1 MQNLLQDLYTLLA
14 QDPRL
19 IAQDGAL
26 LKNLVIELGLKLDPD
41 LLRRLLSHDR
51 IRQHFFAEV
60 EGVGN
65 GTPLHVFDK
74 DKFLRFVNNK
84 EFLPDSYTAFK
95 NKIGLSDD
103 GGETYLSRRRDVT
116 LVWPYK
122 DCVLEGGQTQEDARR
137 DEIFW
142 NTTLAPDDI
151 DRLLDPKVL
160 TGWRRYDAAGEHAV
174 TDLRPDDNLILKG
187 NNLLALHSL
196 LPRFGGQVKLIYID
210 PPYNTGTDGF
220 GYNDRFNHSTWLT
233 FMRSRLEVAH
243 QLLYNNGVI
252 FIHIG
257 DQELHYLKILA
268 DDIFGRDSFV
278 GTIPRKTRSGK
289 SDVPYNLSQDFDW
302 MLVYTKKTARTEPL
316 FQRSIDRKYYRSDDF
331 PDDEWRLADLTTQ
344 RTIEERPNSNFTL
357 VNPRNGEEFPV
368 NPNRCWGVTKDSVDE
383 YLQRHKIVFPGD
395 YDFLNIRQPAMRVF
409 KSEEIERKG
418 EDFDKTYVSSDF
430 LNQAMDDLLNNVFNS
445 KGTDEIV
452 ELFGEKVFAYPK
464 NELLIQRIIEYTT
477 REGDVVCDFF
487 LGSGTTAA
495 VAHKMGRQYIGIEQM
510 DYLETTTIPRLQKVI
525 AGEQGGISQAVG
537 WQGGGDFVVCE
548 LLQWNER
555 YVQRIQ
561 AAASAAELWDI
572 WQEMQSQSQAF
583 LSYRVD
589 VAAVNANA
597 GDFAALTLDEQK
609 RFLLETLD
617 ANALYVN
624 LSEMDDADYAIG
636 AEDKRLNAQFYG
648 AVD

>member
-1 MQNLLQDLYTLLA
+1 MQNLLQDLRDLLA

-19 IAQDGAL
+19 ISQDGAL
-26 LKNLVIELGLKLDPD
+26 LKNLVIELGLKLDVD
-41 LLRRLLSHDR
+41 LLRLLLSHDR
-51 IRQHFFAEV
+51 IKQHFFTPV
-60 EGVGN
+60 DGV
-65 GTPLHVFDK
+65 LVFDK

-103 GGETYLSRRRDVT
+103 GGETYLSRRREVT

-122 DCVLEGGQTQEDARR
+122 DCVLEGGQTQEDAKR

-160 TGWRRYDAAGEHAV
+160 TGWRRYDAEGEHAV
-174 TDLRPDDNLILKG
+174 TELCPDDNLIIRG

-196 LPRFGGQVKLIYID
+196 VRRFGGKVKLIYID
-210 PPYNTGTDGF
+210 PPYNTGTDSF

-233 FMRSRLEVAH
+233 FMRSRLEVAQ
-243 QLLYNNGVI
+243 QLLQNNGVI

-268 DDIFGRDSFV
+268 DDVFGRDSFV

-316 FQRSIDRKYYRSDDF
+316 FQRSIDRKYFRSDDF

-395 YDFLNIRQPAMRVF
+395 YDFLNIRRPAMRVF
-409 KSEEIERKG
+409 RSEEIERKG

-430 LNQAMDDLLNNVFNS
+430 LNQAMDDLLNNMFNS

-464 NELLIQRIIEYTT
+464 NELLMQRIIEYTT
-477 REGDVVCDFF
+477 REGGIVLDFF

-495 VAHKMGRQYIGIEQM
+495 VAHKIGRQYIGIEQM
-510 DYLETTTIPRLQKVI
+510 DYLEATTIPRLQKVI
-525 AGEQGGISQAVG
+525 AGEQGGISEDVD
-537 WQGGGDFVVCE
+537 WQSGGDFVVCE
-548 LLQWNER
+548 LMQWNER
-555 YVQRIQ
+555 FFRRIE
-561 AAASAAELWDI
+561 AAASTEDLQAV
-572 WQEMQSQSQAF
+572 WQEMQAQAF

-617 ANALYVN
+617 HNALYVN
-624 LSEMDDADYAIG
+624 LSEIDDADYAVSD
-636 AEDKRLNAQFYG
+636 EDKRLNTQFYG
-648 AVD
+648 LEA